1 MATDLLKLFAQRN
14 GCFPNKIVF
23 YRDGPSSFFLF
34 EQNRE
39 KSFFSGVDDGHF
51 QKVLDNE
58 VRALQNAC
66 KGNNLSTVFFLRL
79 EENRFFF
86 FSSLF
91 EQSITENNIHHREKT
106 SQHAFFHS

>member
-23 YRDGPSSFFLF
+23 YRDGQLSKTWRL
-34 EQNRE
+34 
-39 KSFFSGVDDGHF
+39 FFSAAFLVGVDDGHF

-66 KGNNLSTVFFLRL
+66 KGKLVVADVWLND
-79 EENRFFF
+79 
-86 FSSLF
+86 SLF
-91 EQSITENNIHHREKT
+91 SLVFKQSIAEDHLHHCEKT
-106 SQHAFFHS
+106 TQYEILHLPS